1 MWNPIGPFAWL
12 LLMLLLFWPSAAPA
26 QDAGADAERKL
37 SRLLGRAP
45 SSAAVDE
52 NGWTDLHYAA
62 VLNLPGLAATLLD
75 GGTDPNVATKH
86 DHELLS
92 QRLQEVLLA
101 FGRDTFGST
110 KRLGPTP
117 LHLAARGGSY
127 DVARLLI
134 ERGADVNA
142 RDLTGGG
149 QGDWTVLHYAVWFDA
164 IDLARLVLDHGAVV
178 DMKDSAGRTALYYAA
193 EKNAEAAARLLIG
206 RGADVVAVTDDGQT
220 PLHRAAWANATV
232 VARLLI
238 DEGADVHIRDSSG
251 GWTPLHVAAE
261 RGAEGVTRLLIGR
274 GADVSAV
281 ADDGQTPLHRAAWAN
296 ATVLAR
302 LLIDEGAEVHIRD
315 SYGWTALHMAARYNS
330 AEVAGM
336 LIARGVDISGRVQ
349 NGWTPLHV
357 AAQHKAA
364 DVARLLLREGVDVNM
379 QSTEESVAPLHIA
392 AAHDAHEVVQLL
404 IDEGANIW
412 SKSERGLTPLDY
424 AMWKESRSSAALL
437 VDREYDGQTLLHTK
451 ASDGSYED
459 VKLLLDFGADVNARN
474 SSGDTP
480 LMLAIRSTREAALKF
495 HLLISHG
502 ADVNARNSSEVTPL
516 YLAIGVSDLA
526 MMDLLISHGAD
537 VNARYD
543 GNTALHFVMDSIAH
557 GVFSSNKRERFWQ
570 VTRLLENGADIRAT
584 NNEGETPLTYI
595 TVDDAARLLSDRL
608 TWKSPP
614 VDEVRAFLEKGV
626 DPNSQLILWK
636 AVWYGTPEVL
646 ELLLQYSGDMETA
659 GDGST
664 PLHEIANDL
673 SYGAEIGARMYA
685 KLAVLLVYGAD
696 VNAKDDNGDTALD
709 IAQRKELREVEALL
723 RNPSEAKRIVEDLK
737 ASARIR
743 G

>member
-1 MWNPIGPFAWL
+1 MWNRIGPFAWL

-37 SRLLGRAP
+37 TQLLGRAP

-238 DEGADVHIRDSSG
+238 DEGADVHMRDS
-251 GWTPLHVAAE
+251 
-261 RGAEGVTRLLIGR
+261 
-274 GADVSAV
+274 
-281 ADDGQTPLHRAAWAN
+281 DG
-296 ATVLAR
+296 
-302 LLIDEGAEVHIRD
+302 E
-315 SYGWTALHMAARYNS
+315 TALHMAARYNS
-330 AEVAGM
+330 AEIAG
-336 LIARGVDISGRVQ
+336 LLLARGVDINGRNQSG
-349 NGWTPLHV
+349 WAPLHV
-357 AAQHKAA
+357 AAEHNAA
-364 DVARLLLREGVDVNM
+364 DVARLLIGEGVDVNM
-379 QSTEESVAPLHIA
+379 QSTEGSVAPLHIA
-392 AAHDAHEVVQLL
+392 AGNDAHEIVQLL
-404 IDEGANIW
+404 IDQGANIW

-424 AMWKESRSSAALL
+424 AISRESRSTAALL
-437 VDREYDGQTLLHTK
+437 VDREYFEGTLLH
-451 ASDGSYED
+451 ANVSYGSYED

-495 HLLISHG
+495 RLLISHG
-502 ADVNARNSSEVTPL
+502 ADINAKSF
-516 YLAIGVSDLA
+516 D
-526 MMDLLISHGAD
+526 
-537 VNARYD
+537 D
-543 GNTALHFVMDSIAH
+543 GNTPLHFVMAQI
-557 GVFSSNKRERFWQ
+557 RENDYSAFARA
-570 VTRLLENGADIRAT
+570 RLLLDHGADIRAT
-584 NNEGETPLTYI
+584 NYEGETPLTLI
-595 TVDDAARLLSDRL
+595 TVDDAEVLLELRFVRGRPRL
-608 TWKSPP
+608 
-614 VDEVRAFLEKGV
+614 DEMRAFLEKGV
-626 DPNSQLILWK
+626 DPNNEEILLH
-636 AVWYGTPEVL
+636 TLNSIPELL
-646 ELLLQYSGDMETA
+646 ELLLQYGGDVKTEL
-659 GDGST
+659 GELGNSY
-664 PLHEIANDL
+664 PLLH
-673 SYGAEIGARMYA
+673 
-685 KLAVLLVYGAD
+685 KLLRGWVLFESKIYFEVAVLLVYGAD
-696 VNAKDDNGDTALD
+696 VNAEDYRGDTPLD
-709 IAQRKELREVEALL
+709 IARGRNWPNVEALL
-723 RNPSEAKRIVEDLK
+723 RNPSDAKRILEEYK
-737 ASARIR
+737 AGEGIQMNKQS
-743 G
+743 